1 MLVHVY
7 LQLLKQL
14 TYMLCTQTT
23 HTPSCTDGFKYD
35 VFLSFAEQ
43 DRDFVERVLYVPLT
57 DKGYIV
63 FWHHEDFICGY
74 TIDQNIVRA
83 TQLSRRIIFV
93 CSEHFQC
100 SIFCQKELK
109 FGLHCHYKDRTRRVI
124 PIVLQEEYCPDD
136 LKHFNQIRV
145 NNMNINT
152 LTEIERL
159 IHRLDLG
166 KIIKFCSYRYSFLDN
181 MIIY

>member
-1 MLVHVY
+1 MLVYAY

-14 TYMLCTQTT
+14 TYMLCTHTT
-23 HTPSCTDGFKYD
+23 HTPSCTDGFKFD

-43 DRDFVERVLYVPLT
+43 DRDFVERVLCVPLT

-63 FWHHEDFICGY
+63 FWHHEHFICGY

-93 CSEHFQC
+93 CSEHFQR
-100 SIFCQKELK
+100 STFCQKELK

-152 LTEIERL
+152 STEIERL

-166 KIIKFCSYRYSFLDN
+166 KIIKFCSHIQFSR
-181 MIIY
+181 